1 MRHIFRLFLIGLIVF
16 LFSGIGYAAYP
27 DKPIRMVVPFAPGG
41 GTDVVARRIAQKLS
55 YGLGQQV
62 IVDNR
67 PGAGGTLGADI
78 TAHAAPDGYTIIM
91 VSGSYAVNPS
101 LHKLSFDPVGGI
113 SPIGLVGTSADLI
126 ALHPGVPIRNT
137 QELIAYAKSNPGKL
151 NYGSTGVGS
160 FTHLA
165 TELFKMMTQTDMR
178 VVHYKGTG
186 PAMTDL
192 LGGHIQVLF
201 GGIASELPYVRS
213 GKLRGIA
220 VTTPKRLPGVPDIPA
235 VAEVVPGYEAVLWYG
250 IWGPPGMSKEIVA
263 RLSSEINKIVS
274 QPDTKDTLAKEGI
287 EAEYLPPEPFAKFI
301 KAEIEKWAKVVKAS
315 GLKTQ

>member
-1 MRHIFRLFLIGLIVF
+1 LFLIGLIVF
-16 LFSGIGYAAYP
+16 AFSGIGYAEYP

-55 YGLGQQV
+55 DGLGQQV

-67 PGAGGTLGADI
+67 PGAGGSLGADI
-78 TAHAAPDGYTIIM
+78 AAHAAADGYTIIM

-101 LHKLSFDPVGGI
+101 LHKLSYDPVGGI
-113 SPIGLVGTSADLI
+113 SPIGLVGTSADLV

-165 TELFKMMTQTDMR
+165 TELFKMMTKTDL
-178 VVHYKGTG
+178 VAVHYKGTG
-186 PAMTDL
+186 PAMTEL

-235 VAEVVPGYEAVLWYG
+235 VSEVVPGYEAVLWYG
-250 IWGPPGMSKEIVA
+250 IWGPSGIPKAIVT
-263 RLSSEINKIVS
+263 RLSSELNKIVS
-274 QPDTKDTLAKEGI
+274 QPTTKDALAKEGI
-287 EAEYLPPEPFAKFI
+287 EAEYMPPEPFGKFI
-301 KAEIEKWAKVVKAS
+301 KAEIEKWAKVVKAA
-315 GLKTQ
+315 GVKTQ